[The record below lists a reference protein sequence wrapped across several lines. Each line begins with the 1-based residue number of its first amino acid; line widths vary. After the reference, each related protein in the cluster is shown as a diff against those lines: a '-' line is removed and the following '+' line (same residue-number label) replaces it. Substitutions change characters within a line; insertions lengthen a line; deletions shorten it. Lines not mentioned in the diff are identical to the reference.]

1 MMFYQGSWLIKTKFT
16 IFPFVAII
24 TATTIRLW
32 EKINRTKKS
41 RF

>member
-1 MMFYQGSWLIKTKFT
+1 MMFYQGRNKKNKAFT

-24 TATTIRLW
+24 IATTIRLW